1 VQLAAALVHD
11 PAAVVLDE
19 PFAGLDPIG
28 VEALS
33 EVIAKLAADGAAVV
47 FSSHQLD
54 LVEHVCQ
61 NVVVIGHGRVAL
73 EGELER
79 LRAASDRRY
88 LSVGFRGNGRWK
100 PAFGDARVL
109 EAEPGRTRLELN
121 GAADP
126 EALVKLARSA
136 GDVTHFS
143 LEPPALSDLFR
154 EAVPR

>member
-1 VQLAAALVHD
+1 
-11 PAAVVLDE
+11 
-19 PFAGLDPIG
+19 
-28 VEALS
+28 
-33 EVIAKLAADGAAVV
+33 VIAELAADGAAVV

-61 NVVVIGHGRVAL
+61 DVVVIDRGRVVL
-73 EGELER
+73 QGELER

-88 LSVGFRGNGRWK
+88 LTVGFRGGDRWV
-100 PAFGDARVL
+100 PEFGHVV

-121 GAADP
+121 GGVDLD
-126 EALVKLARSA
+126 ALVKLARTA

-154 EAVPR
+154 KAVAR